1 MPAPAAPAGPAAPA
15 APAAPTARADQ
26 VAAVEPLGPR
36 FVGLLGFTGL
46 SNLAD
51 GILMVG
57 VPLLALTLTRSPA
70 QISLLSAAFT
80 LPWLLFAVHA
90 GLLVD
95 RYDRVRLLVAATSVR
110 VAVLALG
117 AAAAATGRLTMPLL
131 LGLLLAF
138 GTSEVLADSSATA
151 LVPRVVPRSRLSAGN
166 SRLLGVQQL
175 ANAFVGGP
183 LAGVVLGLGAGWLF
197 GVPAAL
203 CAAGTVLV
211 LRRLSGRV
219 GTPVVTRGEVPMSG
233 GATPRRPVRS
243 ELHEGWTFLRGHRV
257 VWPLLVTGTVLNFAS
272 AAYFAVFV
280 LWVVGPSSAVGL
292 RPELYGVLL
301 TALAAGALTGAVAT
315 ERLQRYVGEARLI
328 TGSWLLNT
336 LLLLV
341 PVLAPRPGAI
351 AAAFVALG
359 LTNMVGNVV
368 NQSMRQR
375 LVPDRLLGRVGGVS
389 RTLSYGSMPLG
400 AALGGVVGEAF
411 GLPAVLLGAVAVSLA
426 SVLWITWA
434 VPQRRIDDADATN
447 AAEDVGRSSLGRR
460 GQAIGQDEACDSS
473 SSGTDRPRPTSA
485 PCSTPPSPER
495 S

>member
-1 MPAPAAPAGPAAPA
+1 MPASTAPAALAAPQPAVQVTA
-15 APAAPTARADQ
+15 A
-26 VAAVEPLGPR
+26 EPLGPR
-36 FVGLLGFTGL
+36 FTGLLGFTGL

-51 GILMVG
+51 GVLMVG

-110 VAVLALG
+110 IVVLAAG
-117 AAAAATGRLTMPLL
+117 AAAAATGRLTMPFL

-138 GTSEVLADSSATA
+138 GTAEVLADSSAGA

-183 LAGVVLGLGAGWLF
+183 LAGVVLSAGAGWLF

-203 CAAGTVLV
+203 CAAGLLLV
-211 LRRLSGRV
+211 LRRLAGRA
-219 GTPVVTRGEVPMSG
+219 GAP
-233 GATPRRPVRS
+233 GATEDGAAPSPSSAAAAASAVAPRRSLRA
-243 ELHEGWTFLRGHRV
+243 ELGEGWAFLRTHRV

-272 AAYFAVFV
+272 AGYFAVFV
-280 LWVVGPSSAVGL
+280 LWTVGPTSQVGL
-292 RPELYGVLL
+292 RPELYGALL
-301 TALAAGALTGAVAT
+301 AALAAGALTGAVLT
-315 ERLQRYVGEARLI
+315 ERLQRHVGEARLI

-341 PVLAPRPGAI
+341 PLLAPEPGPI
-351 AAAFVALG
+351 AAAFVLLG
-359 LTNMVGNVV
+359 FTNMVGNVV

-411 GLPAVLLGAVAVSLA
+411 GLPAVFLGAVTVSLVA
-426 SVLWITWA
+426 VVRVTWA
-434 VPQRRIDDADATN
+434 VRQHRIDDADA
-447 AAEDVGRSSLGRR
+447 ALRAGG
-460 GQAIGQDEACDSS
+460 
-473 SSGTDRPRPTSA
+473 
-485 PCSTPPSPER
+485 
-495 S
+495 